1 MFGLRVAIGFAACMG
16 WGRVVAHAF
25 ASCCL
30 MSPATEQSLAEVAI
44 FLRDLGRAL
53 HVSGAPAHDLERS
66 LTEAGGRLGVT
77 VEGFA
82 VLTFLALTV
91 SDGSQSR
98 RVELLRL
105 PAYDFNMARLI
116 ELQALCREINA
127 AAEIAG
133 YRQRLAAI
141 MVRPAPWSGAAFAAM
156 GFLLSAAVALL
167 LRGGWVEMLCGGLIG
182 MLFVAAALGF
192 ARVPRLAPAV
202 PVILCALAA
211 LLAHALALVLPQ
223 QLPFISAVA
232 GIVFLLPGFMLT
244 VAMSELATQNYLAGT
259 GRLTGAFVLLFLMGA
274 GLAIGSQAA
283 QAWLPAVTPGA
294 SQPVAPWVIWLAI
307 AALGVSLLAVLQAP
321 WRTVHVSV
329 GACLLAWAVFSVLDD
344 RVGNVV
350 AAFIAALSVA
360 SAGQIYQQL
369 SRQPAALVQIP
380 GLITLVPGSMGFRGI
395 HALMQQDNV
404 AGIQLMTE
412 MLLTGAVLAV
422 GLLLADNIWP
432 LLFSRRAVTTAP
444 ETKL

>member
-1 MFGLRVAIGFAACMG
+1 MRPTF
-16 WGRVVAHAF
+16 RVVFLA
-25 ASCCL
+25 
-30 MSPATEQSLAEVAI
+30 MSSHTEQSLAGVAA

-53 HVSGAPAHDLERS
+53 HVSGAPAHDLERD
-66 LTEAGGRLGVT
+66 LMQIGERLGAR

-82 VLTFLALTV
+82 VLTFLALTI
-91 SDGSQSR
+91 SADGQSR
-98 RVELLRL
+98 RVEMLRL
-105 PAYDFNMARLI
+105 PPYDFNMARLI
-116 ELQALCREINA
+116 ELQALCREIDSPA
-127 AAEIAG
+127 RIDAYVA
-133 YRQRLAAI
+133 RLADI
-141 MVRPAPWSGAAFAAM
+141 MARPAPWSGWRFAAM
-156 GFLLSAAVALL
+156 GFLLSGPVALL

-182 MLFVAAALGF
+182 TLFVAGALGF

-211 LLAHALALVLPQ
+211 LLAYALALVLPQ
-223 QLPFISAVA
+223 QLPFVSAVA

-259 GRLTGAFVLLFLMGA
+259 GRLAGAFILLFLMGV
-274 GLAIGSQAA
+274 GLAIGTQAA
-283 QAWLPAVTPGA
+283 SAWFPMLA
-294 SQPVAPWVIWLAI
+294 PVAPLAVPGWVIWPAI
-307 AALGVSLLAVLQAP
+307 AALGISLLAVLQAP
-321 WRTVHVSV
+321 WSAAHVSV

-350 AAFIAALSVA
+350 AAFVAALAVA
-360 SAGQIYQQL
+360 SAGQIYQQA
-369 SRQPAALVQIP
+369 SGRPAALVQIP

-404 AGIQLMTE
+404 SGIQLVTE

-432 LLFSRRAVTTAP
+432 AIFAKRQAAPASR
-444 ETKL
+444 K